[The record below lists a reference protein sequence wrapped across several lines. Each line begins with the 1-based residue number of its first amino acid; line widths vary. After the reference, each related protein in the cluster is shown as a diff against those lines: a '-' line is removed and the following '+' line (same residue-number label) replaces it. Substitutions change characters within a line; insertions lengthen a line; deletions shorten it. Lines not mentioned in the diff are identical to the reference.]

1 MLEDRI
7 DIVVVAFKVHR
18 ELLNQMDIAAQKLG
32 ITRSE
37 LIRQAITHYLKD
49 KVIANE

>member
-1 MLEDRI
+1 MT
-7 DIVVVAFKVHR
+7 DIVVVAFKVR
-18 ELLNQMDIAAQKLG
+18 KDLLDQMDIAAQKLG
-32 ITRSE
+32 VTRSE

>member
-1 MLEDRI
+1 MT
-7 DIVVVAFKVHR
+7 DIIVVAFKVRR
-18 ELLNQMDIAAQKLG
+18 EMLDQIDIAAQKLG
-32 ITRSE
+32 VTRSE